1 MRHRHVADILLLWLA
16 LLAGCGAVANQSTSG
31 ITVATPAASP
41 VAQRTGD
48 PQRGAALFAGDIKID
63 GFVACR
69 GCHSVDPAAGDGLGP
84 NLAGIA
90 LRAGSRLPGVGAD
103 AYIRRS
109 IQVHDDFVVPGFE
122 AGLARAVV
130 GRDFGEIL
138 SDRDIADLTAYLLT
152 LDQAPVVQ
160 APTPDPSPAPSPS
173 PEASSAATSLPT
185 ASADATLPP
194 DPTATV
200 EPSPI
205 ASPSPANAPSPS
217 PNNQTPAAVSP
228 TVATTETQSAPA
240 TPSPTAASPTVP
252 PSPTG
257 AATPSPTAA
266 SPTAPPSPTDAATPP
281 PAPMPTQPPAP
292 TATPAPAASN
302 PSASGADG
310 PLPAELA
317 VYTGCM
323 TCHDQHP
330 ANIVKMPHVRF
341 PQCSACHSGSPSRVG
356 CPTCH
361 SMHRIQAP
369 HGGENPNLPCSHCH
383 ADR

>member
-1 MRHRHVADILLLWLA
+1 MRHRHVAEILLLWVA
-16 LLAGCGAVANQSTSG
+16 LLSGCGAVADQMTPG
-31 ITVATPAASP
+31 ATVPTPAVSP
-41 VAQRTGD
+41 IAQRTGD
-48 PQRGAALFAGDIKID
+48 PQRGAALFAGDVKID

-69 GCHSVDPAAGDGLGP
+69 GCHTVDPAASDGLGP

-90 LRAGSRLPGVGAD
+90 LRAGSRIPGVAAD

-138 SDRDIADLTAYLLT
+138 SDQDIADLTAYLLT
-152 LDQAPVVQ
+152 LDQAPVAQ
-160 APTPDPSPAPSPS
+160 APPDPSPSPPSS
-173 PEASSAATSLPT
+173 PEPASVSIAPTETDPPT
-185 ASADATLPP
+185 ASATATLPP
-194 DPTATV
+194 TPTATV
-200 EPSPI
+200 KPSPV
-205 ASPSPANAPSPS
+205 ASSSPTNAPSPS
-217 PNNQTPAAVSP
+217 PDNRTPTAVSP
-228 TVATTETQSAPA
+228 KIAATETQSAPA
-240 TPSPTAASPTVP
+240 TPSLTATSPAAP
-252 PSPTG
+252 PSPT
-257 AATPSPTAA
+257 TA
-266 SPTAPPSPTDAATPP
+266 SPTAPPSPADAATPSP
-281 PAPMPTQPPAP
+281 SPTLTQPRAA
-292 TATPAPAASN
+292 TATPAPAANN
-302 PSASGADG
+302 PPNPGSDEPVSG
-310 PLPAELA
+310 ELA

-330 ANIVKMPHVRF
+330 PGVVKMPHVRF

-369 HGGENPNLPCSHCH
+369 HGGENPNLPCNHCH

>member
-1 MRHRHVADILLLWLA
+1 MRYRHVADILLLWLA
-16 LLAGCGAVANQSTSG
+16 LLAGCGVVANRT
-31 ITVATPAASP
+31 TLDTPVPTPAASP
-41 VAQRTGD
+41 VAQQAGD

-69 GCHSVDPAAGDGLGP
+69 SCHAVDPAASDGLGP

-90 LRAGSRLPGVGAD
+90 LRAGSRIPGVAAD

-138 SDRDIADLTAYLLT
+138 SDQDIADLTAYLLT
-152 LDQAPVVQ
+152 LDQAPVAQ
-160 APTPDPSPAPSPS
+160 ASTPDPSPSPPISPATTSFPTAIAGGASPSTSTAKVELSLAASLSSTLAPSPS
-173 PEASSAATSLPT
+173 PDNRTLAT
-185 ASADATLPP
+185 
-194 DPTATV
+194 
-200 EPSPI
+200 
-205 ASPSPANAPSPS
+205 
-217 PNNQTPAAVSP
+217 VSP
-228 TVATTETQSAPA
+228 TIAATETRSAPA
-240 TPSPTAASPTVP
+240 TPSATAASPTVP

-257 AATPSPTAA
+257 AATPSATAA
-266 SPTAPPSPTDAATPP
+266 SPTIPPSPTDAATPS
-281 PAPMPTQPPAP
+281 PAPTPTQPPAP

-302 PSASGADG
+302 PPNPGSDEPVSR
-310 PLPAELA
+310 ELA
-317 VYTGCM
+317 VFTGCM

-330 ANIVKMPHVRF
+330 PNVVKMPHVRF
-341 PQCSACHSGSPSRVG
+341 PRCSTCHSGSPSRVG

-369 HGGENPNLPCSHCH
+369 HGGENPNLPCNHCH

>member
-1 MRHRHVADILLLWLA
+1 MRHRHVAEVLLLWLA
-16 LLAGCGAVANQSTSG
+16 LLAGCGAVADQMASG
-31 ITVATPAASP
+31 AVVATPATSP

-48 PQRGAALFAGDIKID
+48 PQRGAALFAGDIEID

-69 GCHSVDPAAGDGLGP
+69 GCHSVNPATGDGLGP

-90 LRAGSRLPGVGAD
+90 LRAGSRIPGVAAD
-103 AYIRRS
+103 TYIRRS
-109 IQVHDDFVVPGFE
+109 IQVHDDFIVPGFE

-130 GRDFGEIL
+130 GRDFGDIL
-138 SDRDIADLTAYLLT
+138 SDQDIADLTAYLLT
-152 LDQAPVVQ
+152 LDQAPVAQ
-160 APTPDPSPAPSPS
+160 APTSDPSPAPASS
-173 PEASSAATSLPT
+173 PEAASATLSPT
-185 ASADATLPP
+185 ASASATPLLN
-194 DPTATV
+194 PTATV
-200 EPSPI
+200 EPSPA
-205 ASPSPANAPSPS
+205 ASPSPTNAPLPS
-217 PNNQTPAAVSP
+217 LDNQTPTAVSP
-228 TVATTETQSAPA
+228 TVVAPETQSAPA
-240 TPSPTAASPTVP
+240 TPSPTAASTTVL

-257 AATPSPTAA
+257 ASTPSPTAA

-281 PAPMPTQPPAP
+281 PAPTPTQPPAP
-292 TATPAPAASN
+292 TATPAPAANN
-302 PSASGADG
+302 PPASSADG